1 MSKWWFED
9 HKYDAKK
16 NKTYSKGSGS
26 RSWLT
31 KLGGYYSDYDYWKPK
46 KNKNETYQDL
56 LNQLQNSANIV
67 GDSEVGSIKVH
78 WSNGNNTNVISEDD
92 KTRDIYLSPDNLVT
106 DSEVSEEVLDA
117 MTGKVYLASTLRD
130 TVDSSQYMRANNA
143 RKSEAPSNKNAVKI
157 WESLET
163 SIARSK
169 VLEDWAGFSPYIAGD
184 AERSSTSK
192 KAVQDYINES
202 EKNPSASAASLA
214 VSWNILNSHDPVEV
228 PEVYLPCMEAAAS
241 FMENEI
247 PANKRFSRCL
257 ELAWKI
263 QSLLKEEEGAKEE
276 APGDKPGM
284 PGVCDG
290 TLLGQIVKNETAK
303 ELAEQVAEEGG
314 LSEENKDED
323 KKNTFSCSIPDGMC
337 DAGEKYDIVPVS
349 VGNSHRS
356 IYAEILRSHISEIRS
371 IQSSL
376 MFRNTS
382 EKLNSYGHRTGDI
395 DENNLYKVFM
405 NDDRVMLRTD
415 VQNKKSIAIGLLV
428 DESGSMETDG
438 RIKEA
443 RNVSI
448 ILGESLKA
456 VDGIEC
462 SIYGHSAEEVLHRG
476 VTIREYYTP
485 RHKDM
490 SRCMEMAAREQNL
503 DSWAIM
509 HTAHLFYRDYH
520 DYDRKIIFVISD
532 GQPSGHSYGGP
543 SAYAHMRSV
552 STACEKKGVEIYGVG
567 IVNAYTEEIGK
578 RMYGENRFVVLKDIK
593 SSLGIMT
600 RFIRQ
605 IAMK

>member
-9 HKYDAKK
+9 HKYDANK

-46 KNKNETYQDL
+46 KNGAEIYQDL

-67 GDSEVGSIKVH
+67 GDSEIGSIKVR
-78 WSNGNNTNVISEDD
+78 WSNGGNMNVISKDD

-130 TVDSSQYMRANNA
+130 TVDPSEYARANYA
-143 RKSEAPSNKNAVKI
+143 RQSDRPSSKNAVKI

-184 AERSSTSK
+184 AERSSASK
-192 KAVQDYINES
+192 KRVQDYIDAS
-202 EKNPSASAASLA
+202 ENNPSADAASLA
-214 VSWNILNSHDPVEV
+214 ISWNILNSHDPVEV

-247 PANKRFSRCL
+247 PADKRFDNSIK
-257 ELAWKI
+257 LAEKI
-263 QSLLKEEEGAKEE
+263 QSLLKEKGAE
-276 APGDKPGM
+276 GDKGDM
-284 PGVCDG
+284 PEVCDG
-290 TLLGQIVKNETAK
+290 TLLGKIVKNETSE
-303 ELAEQVAEEGG
+303 ELAEQEAKESDDKGEEKG
-314 LSEENKDED
+314 NPFD
-323 KKNTFSCSIPDGMC
+323 CQAPDGMC
-337 DAGEKYDIVPVS
+337 DDGKKFDLVPVNVDS
-349 VGNSHRS
+349 GDRVH
-356 IYAEILRSHISEIRS
+356 YANILSSHISAIRS

-415 VQNKKSIAIGLLV
+415 VQNKKDIAICLLV
-428 DESGSMETDG
+428 DESGSMHS
-438 RIKEA
+438 RIEKA
-443 RNVSI
+443 RKVAI
-448 ILGESLKA
+448 VIGESLKNI
-456 VDGIEC
+456 DGIEC
-462 SIYGHSAEEVLHRG
+462 SIYGHSAQEGDYYG

-485 RHKDM
+485 RHRDM
-490 SRCMEMAAREQNL
+490 SRCMRMTDRTENL

-509 HTAHLFYRDYH
+509 HTANLFYRDYIECN
-520 DYDRKIIFVISD
+520 RKIMFVISD
-532 GQPSGHSYGGP
+532 GQPSGCGYGGE
-543 SAYAHMRSV
+543 SAFKHMRSV
-552 STACEKKGVEIYGVG
+552 CGACEKKGLEVYGIG
-567 IVNAYTEEIGK
+567 IENAYGYGIGVK
-578 RMYGENRFVVLKDIK
+578 MYGENRFVILNDVE

-605 IAMK
+605 VAMK

>member
-9 HKYDAKK
+9 HKYDDTK

-31 KLGGYYSDYDYWKPK
+31 KLGGYYSDYNYWKPK
-46 KNKNETYQDL
+46 KDKNETYQDL

-67 GDSEVGSIKVH
+67 GDAEVGSIKVH
-78 WSNGNNTNVISEDD
+78 WSNGTNMNVVSEDN
-92 KTRDIYLSPDNLVT
+92 TRDIYLSPDNLVT
-106 DSEVSEEVLDA
+106 DNEVSEEVLDA

-130 TVDSSQYMRANNA
+130 TVDPSEYKRANNA
-143 RKSEAPSNKNAVKI
+143 RKSDSSSNKNAVKI

-184 AERSSTSK
+184 AERSSASK
-192 KAVQDYINES
+192 KEVQDYINAS
-202 EKNPSASAASLA
+202 EKNPSANAASLA
-214 VSWNILNSHDPVEV
+214 ISWNILNSHDPVDV
-228 PEVYLPCMEAAAS
+228 PDVYLPCMEAAAS

-247 PANKRFSRCL
+247 PADKRFGGCVD
-257 ELAWKI
+257 LANKI
-263 QSLLKEEEGAKEE
+263 HSILKEAGAKEE
-276 APGDKPGM
+276 KAPGDKPGM

-290 TLLGQIVKNETAK
+290 TLLGEVVKNQTDV
-303 ELAEQVAEEGG
+303 ELAEQEAEKGSEDDKS
-314 LSEENKDED
+314 SEEKRNP
-323 KKNTFSCSIPDGMC
+323 FHCPPPDGMDDSGKKYEIIPVNVGAGGR
-337 DAGEKYDIVPVS
+337 DA
-349 VGNSHRS
+349 
-356 IYAEILRSHISEIRS
+356 YAGILRSHVSEIRS

-415 VQNKKSIAIGLLV
+415 VQNKKDIAICLLV
-428 DESGSMETDG
+428 DESGSMSG
-438 RIKEA
+438 RIEEA
-443 RNVSI
+443 RKVAI
-448 ILGESLKA
+448 IIGESLKS

-462 SIYGHSAEEVLHRG
+462 SIYGHSAQEGSYHG

-485 RHKDM
+485 RHRDM
-490 SRCMEMAAREQNL
+490 SRCMGMAGRSENL

-509 HTAHLFYRDYH
+509 HTANLFYRDYSEC
-520 DYDRKIIFVISD
+520 DRKIMFVISD
-532 GQPSGHSYGGP
+532 GQPAGGGYGGSP
-543 SAYAHMRSV
+543 AYKHMRSV
-552 STACEKKGVEIYGVG
+552 SAACEKKGVEVYGVG
-567 IVNAYTEEIGK
+567 IENAYGNEIGV

-605 IAMK
+605 VAMKQ